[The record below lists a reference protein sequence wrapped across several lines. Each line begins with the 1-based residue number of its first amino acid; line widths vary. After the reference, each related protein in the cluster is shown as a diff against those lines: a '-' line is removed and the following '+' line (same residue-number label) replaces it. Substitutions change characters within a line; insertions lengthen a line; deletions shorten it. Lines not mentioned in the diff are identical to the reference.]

1 MKKNIRTL
9 AATLMT
15 AALLG
20 ACTDDFTGRR
30 QLPTTPSYFY
40 CTAADSHVSSTTPDG
55 LMSLLMDYVD
65 NGIAVTVW
73 GNSSDSW
80 QEQSVKANETIVF
93 TTRSRDE
100 AMQWAADMADR
111 GYTVTIAKDLDTG
124 IYTCT
129 ATR

>member
-15 AALLG
+15 AALLA
-20 ACTDDFTGRR
+20 ACTDDFVERG
-30 QLPTTPSYFY
+30 QQPTTPTYFY
-40 CTAADSHVSSTTPDG
+40 CTAVDGHASTTTPDG

-65 NGIAVTVW
+65 KGIAVTVW
-73 GNSSDSW
+73 GNGSDSW
-80 QEQSVKANETIVF
+80 QKQSVKANETIVF

-100 AMQWAADMADR
+100 AMQWAADMVDR

-124 IYTCT
+124 VYTCT